1 MDDIVKIF
9 LASGLTVVSGVTVF
23 VAGQFLDRTLIIPI
37 HDLKK
42 IIVDIR
48 FALVFYN
55 REICT
60 PVEKE
65 TLSHDEARDALRRLS
80 CDILTK
86 MEVIPFYSCVSRMS
100 YGFVPLKKDVLEASK
115 QLMGL
120 SNSINKKHLVESN
133 AGRISYMERLLNLK
147 PVEN

>member
-1 MDDIVKIF
+1 MI
-9 LASGLTVVSGVTVF
+9 G
-23 VAGQFLDRTLIIPI
+23 
-37 HDLKK
+37 
-42 IIVDIR
+42 
-48 FALVFYN
+48 ALSHPN
-55 REICT
+55 
-60 PVEKE
+60 
-65 TLSHDEARDALRRLS
+65 TLSSPGCCTSFWKPPRLS